1 MQYMIPDGIYQVLKW
16 AALIALPAIGV
27 FIKTVGGAWG
37 MDPALCD
44 AVVTTLDASGVL
56 VGALI
61 AVSSATAK
69 PGDGDA
75 E

>member
-1 MQYMIPDGIYQVLKW
+1 MTYIIPDSVYQVLKW

-27 FIKTVGGAWG
+27 FFKTVGGAWG

-44 AVVTTLDASGVL
+44 AVVTTLDAAGVL

-61 AVSSATAK
+61 MVSTATAK
-69 PGDGDA
+69 PGETDA
-75 E
+75 

>member
-1 MQYMIPDGIYQVLKW
+1 MQYMIPDGAYQVLKW

-37 MDPALCD
+37 MEPALCD
-44 AVVTTLDASGVL
+44 AVVTTLDAAGVL

-61 AVSSATAK
+61 MVSAATAK
-69 PGDGDA
+69 PGDGTDA
-75 E
+75 